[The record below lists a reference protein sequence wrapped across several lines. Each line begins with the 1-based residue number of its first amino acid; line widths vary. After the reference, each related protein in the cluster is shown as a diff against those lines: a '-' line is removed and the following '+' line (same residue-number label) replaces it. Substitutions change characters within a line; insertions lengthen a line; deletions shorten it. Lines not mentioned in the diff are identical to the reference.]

1 MSEAIP
7 TGIAIAPEAGT
18 KRVFA
23 WLWLSQLISVT
34 GSSLTGFAAGVWVF
48 QQTGSV
54 LDYAL
59 LVACAAAPALVV
71 APWAGA
77 WVDRMDRR
85 WVMIAAR
92 SGAAVC
98 TATIGL
104 LLWLVRLEIW
114 QVLPLYALAVICEAF
129 QRPAFLAA
137 VTTVLPKERLAR
149 ASGMTQLGYAIPL
162 LIAPLLAAVLL
173 GMIGLGGVIALDLTC
188 FAISTVMLLPLRFPQ
203 PIARQRPR
211 SDRRSSLKE
220 FGEALA
226 FIGQRRSLKLQLAYF
241 ALEKFL
247 TSMAVVLFTPFVL
260 AMYSAPAL
268 GTILTVGGLGML
280 TGSLVMSAWGGPP
293 RRVLGIL
300 VFDMLLGTAVL
311 VGGMWTSIPLLTACA
326 FVVMFCRPIIAGC
339 DQTIWQLK
347 VSPALH
353 GRVFALRNFLVTA
366 AVPLAA
372 IVAGLVTE
380 HSFKPWM
387 MPGGLL
393 ADSAGAWLGVGPGR
407 GVGLMFVAVGLLII
421 AMAGAAMLH
430 PAFRQ
435 LENKVP
441 DAH

>member
-1 MSEAIP
+1 MR
-7 TGIAIAPEAGT
+7 IAPETGT

-23 WLWLSQLISVT
+23 WVWLSQLISVT
-34 GSSLTGFAAGVWVF
+34 GSSLTGFAAGVWIF

-54 LDYAL
+54 LDYSL
-59 LVACAAAPALVV
+59 LVACAAAPTLVV

-98 TATIGL
+98 TATIGV
-104 LLWLVRLEIW
+104 LLWSAHLEIW
-114 QVLPLYALAVICEAF
+114 QVLPLYALAAICEAF

-137 VTTVLPKERLAR
+137 VTTVLPKERLGR
-149 ASGMTQLGYAIPL
+149 ASGMTQLAYAVPM
-162 LIAPLLAAVLL
+162 LIAPLLSAFLL
-173 GMIGLGGVIALDLTC
+173 GVIGITGVIALDLTC
-188 FAISTVMLLPLRFPQ
+188 FAISTVVLLAVRFPQ
-203 PIARQRPR
+203 PITRQQPG

-241 ALEKFL
+241 AFEKFL
-247 TSMAVVLFTPFVL
+247 TCMAVVLFTPFVL
-260 AMYSAPAL
+260 ALYSAQAL
-268 GTILTVGGLGML
+268 GTILTIAGLGML
-280 TGSLVMSAWGGPP
+280 AGSLVMSAWGGPQ

-300 VFDMLLGTAVL
+300 VFDMLLGAAVL
-311 VGGMWTSIPLLTACA
+311 VAGVWTSIPLLTACA
-326 FVVMFCRPIIAGC
+326 FVVMFCRPVVAGC
-339 DQTIWQLK
+339 DQTIWQHK
-347 VSPALH
+347 VLPALH

-380 HSFKPWM
+380 HFFKPWM

-393 ADSAGAWLGVGPGR
+393 ANSAGVWLGVGPGR
-407 GVGLMFVAVGLLII
+407 GVGLLFVVVGALTMV
-421 AMAGAAMLH
+421 MAGAALLH

-435 LENKVP
+435 LEDEVP